1 MENNLQDLDARLKQ
15 ITTVVLAAIYTT
27 ITDLAPESITV
38 LPNVEISSEGFGL
51 LILGT
56 GAMIFGKGIGASSAG
71 LGVLFDEFKVVLD
84 GSPLPS
90 VNLGLIFSTVTL
102 AFSTWLTGFL
112 ENSRVGDF
120 IPEEFGQL
128 KSRQEI
134 TKLVRKTLV
143 SIVGLSLANNLVYAY
158 GSQLIENAPI
168 GTATPLFLEGFLRDA
183 ILLAIGLPAVL
194 LGFDMIEVYNTKKAQ
209 ILEELNKR
217 IVYKI
222 EVMKSAEIIN
232 VELPETSLVQG
243 KWTPI
248 VVEIM
253 NPTKRKIAY
262 SIEAVFSTKFTP
274 HMDKTPALDP
284 GKGWRQTFFVL
295 PRKQDKVIGRIRFT
309 ESKPPKFKYSD
320 PNETIIEIEGKTRNP
335 SGFTA
340 ALVGLSGMNFGV
352 LGLSVIWEQILEYVS
367 NPNLLLRQIEETI
380 GVIGDVIIAEI
391 VLFMAL
397 ISAQVVNL
405 QRKKEEYSTKISF
418 SNDLDDQI
426 IEEIAQKGIRI
437 FLAKYG
443 DVATTIFRGLI
454 GLSTIAII
462 GFFGREAFNSATQPN
477 YDITSNNEFAL
488 IGAGAIAIWVV
499 GFRGLQIMN
508 ELTKK
513 TTVGAR
519 TDENFILDFKPLGDI
534 QFDKPVEVIVR
545 VRNISEYPGIRIKFE
560 SESTIAPPIVES
572 HIRSG
577 EIAQFKIVM
586 TVDQGDSRE
595 VLALAYPLFDAKE
608 RYLPFEETEP
618 IAKQEI
624 FFEATAQSALG
635 VSKQQEQRLKGI
647 GVIVTGFTGVIAVF
661 GEILQ
666 IGSAV
671 DFIVD
676 NAPTILGLQVPF
688 LAAYYRISSFI
699 KNRKSSPGGIEI

>member
-1 MENNLQDLDARLKQ
+1 MQDLDARLKQ

-27 ITDLAPESITV
+27 ITDLAPDSITI
-38 LPNVEISSEGFGL
+38 LPNVEISSDGFGL

-71 LGVLFDEFKVVLD
+71 LGVLFNEFKVVLD

-90 VNLGLIFSTVTL
+90 INLGLIFSTLTL
-102 AFSTWLTGFL
+102 SFSTWLTGFL

-120 IPEEFGQL
+120 IPEEFGEL
-128 KSRQEI
+128 KSRKEI

-168 GTATPLFLEGFLRDA
+168 GTATPLFLESFLRDA
-183 ILLAIGLPAVL
+183 VLLTLGLPVVL
-194 LGFDMIEVYNTKKAQ
+194 IGFDMIEIYNAKKAR
-209 ILEELNKR
+209 ILEELNKQ

-232 VELPETSLVQG
+232 VELPETSLIQG

-253 NPTKRKIAY
+253 NPTERKIAFN
-262 SIEAVFSTKFTP
+262 IEAVFSTKFTP
-274 HMDKTPALDP
+274 HMDKTPALEP

-320 PNETIIEIEGKTRNP
+320 PDETIIEIEAKTRNP
-335 SGFTA
+335 SGFTSA
-340 ALVGLSGMNFGV
+340 IVGLSGMNFGV

-367 NPNLLLRQIEETI
+367 NPNLLLKQVEETI
-380 GVIGDVIIAEI
+380 QVIGNVIIAEL

-405 QRKKEEYSTKISF
+405 QRKSKEYTTKISF
-418 SNDLDDQI
+418 SNDLDDQV
-426 IEEIAQKGIRI
+426 IEEIAQKGLRVI
-437 FLAKYG
+437 LAKYG
-443 DVATTIFRGLI
+443 NFATTLFRGLI
-454 GLSTIAII
+454 GLSTILII
-462 GFFGREAFNSATQPN
+462 GFFGREAFISATQPN
-477 YDITSNNEFAL
+477 YEVVSNSQVAF
-488 IGAGAIAIWVV
+488 IGAGAIAIWIV

-508 ELTKK
+508 ELTQKS
-513 TTVGAR
+513 TVATR
-519 TDENFILDFKPLGDI
+519 TDDKFILDFKPLGDI
-534 QFDKPVEVIVR
+534 QFDKPVEAIVR

-560 SESTIAPPIVES
+560 SESSIAPPIVES

-586 TVDQGDSRE
+586 TAVQGASRE

-618 IAKQEI
+618 IARQEI
-624 FFEATAQSALG
+624 FFEATGQSALG
-635 VSKQQEQRLKGI
+635 VSKDQEKKLKTIGI
-647 GVIVTGFTGVIAVF
+647 IVTGFTGIITAF
-661 GEILQ
+661 GQIFQ

-671 DFIVD
+671 DFIAD
-676 NAPTILGLQVPF
+676 NASTILGLQVPF

-699 KNRKSSPGGIEI
+699 KNRKSAPGGIEI